1 MSLLA
6 GLRVLD
12 LSRVLA
18 GPYCTMVLADYG
30 ADVVKVEEPG
40 SGDSTRGWGPPWVGD
55 QSAYFLTANRNKRS
69 LTVDLKTAAGQQIVQ
84 QLALGSDVVVENFK
98 VGDAARL
105 GVDYATLAARNPRLV
120 YCSIT
125 GYGQTGP
132 AREQAG
138 YDFVVQA
145 QGGIMSVTGPVEG
158 EACKVGVAIA
168 DITAGLFAAT
178 AILAALHERTTSGR
192 GQWIDIALLDAQ
204 IGWLANVAQNYL
216 ATGDP
221 PRRYG
226 NAHPSIVP
234 YETFAT
240 ADGHLAL
247 AIGTDEQFRKFCQA
261 AGSPALAEE
270 ERFRTNQA
278 RVEHRSVLVPFLQEL
293 LRTRSTAVW
302 LALCAEQKVP
312 AGPINDIPAALAD
325 AQVQARGMV
334 QEVEHPTLGRIALLG
349 PVAKF
354 ERTPATVRSAPPPLG
369 FHTEEVLAELLG
381 YTASQIAQ
389 LRAQGV
395 I

>member
-84 QLALGSDVVVENFK
+84 QLALCSDVVVENFK

-105 GVDYATLAARNPRLV
+105 GVDYATLAARNPRLL

-389 LRAQGV
+389 LRTQGV

>member
-105 GVDYATLAARNPRLV
+105 GVDYATLAARNPRLL

>member
-40 SGDSTRGWGPPWVGD
+40 SGDGTRGWGPPWVGD

-69 LTVDLKTAAGQQIVQ
+69 LTVDLKTTAGQQIVQ
-84 QLALGSDVVVENFK
+84 QLALCSDVLVENFK

-132 AREQAG
+132 ACEQAG

-145 QGGIMSVTGPVEG
+145 QGGIMSITGPVEG

-178 AILAALHERTTSGR
+178 AILAALHERATSGQ

-204 IGWLANVAQNYL
+204 IAWLANVAQNYL
-216 ATGDP
+216 VTGEP

-261 AGSPALAEE
+261 AGVPALAEE

-278 RVEHRSVLVPFLQEL
+278 RVEHRSVLVPSLQAL
-293 LRTRSTAVW
+293 LRTRSTAAW

-325 AQVQARGMV
+325 PQVRARGMV
-334 QEVEHPTLGRIALLG
+334 QEVEHPSVGRIALLG

-381 YTASQIAQ
+381 YTASQIAR

>member
-40 SGDSTRGWGPPWVGD
+40 SGDGTRGWGPPWVGD

-69 LTVDLKTAAGQQIVQ
+69 LTVDLKTTAGQQIVQ
-84 QLALGSDVVVENFK
+84 QLALCSDVVVENFK

-145 QGGIMSVTGPVEG
+145 QGGIMSITGPVEG

-178 AILAALHERTTSGR
+178 AILAALHERATSGQ

-204 IGWLANVAQNYL
+204 IAWLANVAQNYL
-216 ATGDP
+216 VTGEP

-261 AGSPALAEE
+261 AGVPALAEE

-278 RVEHRSVLVPFLQEL
+278 RVEHRSVLVPSLQAL
-293 LRTRSTAVW
+293 LRTRSTAAW

-325 AQVQARGMV
+325 PQVRARGMV
-334 QEVEHPTLGRIALLG
+334 QEVEHPSVGRIALLG

-381 YTASQIAQ
+381 YTASQIAR

>member
-40 SGDSTRGWGPPWVGD
+40 SGDGTRGWGPPWVGD

-69 LTVDLKTAAGQQIVQ
+69 LTVDLTTTAGPQIVQ
-84 QLALGSDVVVENFK
+84 QLALCSDVVVENFK

-145 QGGIMSVTGPVEG
+145 QGGIMSITGPVEG

-178 AILAALHERTTSGR
+178 AILAALHERATSGR

-204 IGWLANVAQNYL
+204 IAWLANVAQNYL
-216 ATGDP
+216 VTGEP

-261 AGSPALAEE
+261 AGVPALAEE

-278 RVEHRSVLVPFLQEL
+278 RVEHRSVLVPSLQAL
-293 LRTRSTAVW
+293 LRTRSTAAW

-325 AQVQARGMV
+325 AQVRARGMV
-334 QEVEHPTLGRIALLG
+334 QEVEHPSVGRIALLG

-381 YTASQIAQ
+381 YTASQIAR

>member
-84 QLALGSDVVVENFK
+84 QLALCSDVVVENFK

-105 GVDYATLAARNPRLV
+105 GVDYATLAARNPRLL

>member
-40 SGDSTRGWGPPWVGD
+40 SGDGTRGWGPPWVGD

-69 LTVDLKTAAGQQIVQ
+69 LTVDLKTTAGQQIVQ
-84 QLALGSDVVVENFK
+84 QLALCSDVVVENFK

-145 QGGIMSVTGPVEG
+145 QGGIMSITGPVEG

-178 AILAALHERTTSGR
+178 AILAALHERATSGR

-204 IGWLANVAQNYL
+204 IAWLANVAQNYL
-216 ATGDP
+216 VTGEP

-261 AGSPALAEE
+261 AGVPALAEE

-278 RVEHRSVLVPFLQEL
+278 RVEHRSVLVPSLQAL
-293 LRTRSTAVW
+293 LRTRSTAAW

-325 AQVQARGMV
+325 PQVRARGMV
-334 QEVEHPTLGRIALLG
+334 QEVEHPSVGRIALLG

-381 YTASQIAQ
+381 YTASQIAR

>member
-40 SGDSTRGWGPPWVGD
+40 SGDGTRGWGPPWVGD

-69 LTVDLKTAAGQQIVQ
+69 LTVDLKTTAGQQIVQ
-84 QLALGSDVVVENFK
+84 QLALCSDVLVENFK

-145 QGGIMSVTGPVEG
+145 QGGIMSITGPVEG

-178 AILAALHERTTSGR
+178 AILAALHERATSGR

-204 IGWLANVAQNYL
+204 IAWLANVAQNYL
-216 ATGDP
+216 VTGEP

-261 AGSPALAEE
+261 AGVPALAEE

-278 RVEHRSVLVPFLQEL
+278 RVEHRSVLVPSLQAL
-293 LRTRSTAVW
+293 LRTRSTAAW

-325 AQVQARGMV
+325 AQVRARGMV
-334 QEVEHPTLGRIALLG
+334 QEVEHPSVGRIALLG

-381 YTASQIAQ
+381 YTASQIAR
-389 LRAQGV
+389 LRAQWV

>member
-389 LRAQGV
+389 LRTQGV

>member
-40 SGDSTRGWGPPWVGD
+40 SGDGTRGWGPPWVGD

-69 LTVDLKTAAGQQIVQ
+69 LTVDLKTTAGQQIVQ
-84 QLALGSDVVVENFK
+84 QLALCSDVVVENFK

-145 QGGIMSVTGPVEG
+145 QGGIMSITGPVEG

-178 AILAALHERTTSGR
+178 AILAALHERATSGR

-204 IGWLANVAQNYL
+204 IAWLANVAQNYL
-216 ATGDP
+216 VTGEP

-261 AGSPALAEE
+261 AGVPALAEE

-278 RVEHRSVLVPFLQEL
+278 RVEHRSVLVPSLQAL
-293 LRTRSTAVW
+293 LRTRSTAAW

-325 AQVQARGMV
+325 AQVRARGMV
-334 QEVEHPTLGRIALLG
+334 QEVEHPSVGRIALLG

-354 ERTPATVRSAPPPLG
+354 ERTPTTVRSAPPPLG

-381 YTASQIAQ
+381 YTASQIAR

>member
-40 SGDSTRGWGPPWVGD
+40 SGDGTRGWGPPWVGD

-69 LTVDLKTAAGQQIVQ
+69 LTVDLKTTAGQQIVQ
-84 QLALGSDVVVENFK
+84 QLALCSDVLVENFK

-132 AREQAG
+132 ACEQAG

-145 QGGIMSVTGPVEG
+145 QGGIMSITGPVEG

-178 AILAALHERTTSGR
+178 AILAALHERATSGQ

-204 IGWLANVAQNYL
+204 IAWLANVAQNYL
-216 ATGDP
+216 VTGEP

-261 AGSPALAEE
+261 AGVPALAEE

-278 RVEHRSVLVPFLQEL
+278 RVEHRSVLIPSLQAL
-293 LRTRSTAVW
+293 LRTRSTAAW

-325 AQVQARGMV
+325 PQVRARGMV
-334 QEVEHPTLGRIALLG
+334 QEVEHPSVGRIALLG

-381 YTASQIAQ
+381 YTASQIAR

>member
-40 SGDSTRGWGPPWVGD
+40 SGDGTRGWGPPWVGD

-69 LTVDLKTAAGQQIVQ
+69 LTVDLKTTAGQQIVQ
-84 QLALGSDVVVENFK
+84 QLALCSDVVVENFK

-132 AREQAG
+132 ACEQAG

-145 QGGIMSVTGPVEG
+145 QGGIMSITGPVEG

-178 AILAALHERTTSGR
+178 AILAALHERATSGR

-204 IGWLANVAQNYL
+204 IAWLANVAQNYL
-216 ATGDP
+216 VTGEP

-261 AGSPALAEE
+261 AGVPALAEE

-278 RVEHRSVLVPFLQEL
+278 RVEHRSVLVPSLQAL
-293 LRTRSTAVW
+293 LRTRSTAAW

-325 AQVQARGMV
+325 PQVRARGMV
-334 QEVEHPTLGRIALLG
+334 QEVEHPSVGRIALLG

-381 YTASQIAQ
+381 YTASQIAR

>member
-40 SGDSTRGWGPPWVGD
+40 SGDGTRGWGPPWVGD

-69 LTVDLKTAAGQQIVQ
+69 LTVDLKTTAGQQIVQ
-84 QLALGSDVVVENFK
+84 QLALCSDVVVENFK

-145 QGGIMSVTGPVEG
+145 QGGIMSITGPVEG

-178 AILAALHERTTSGR
+178 AILAALHERATSGQ

-204 IGWLANVAQNYL
+204 IAWLANVAQNYL
-216 ATGDP
+216 VTGEP

-261 AGSPALAEE
+261 AGVPALAEE

-278 RVEHRSVLVPFLQEL
+278 RVEHRSVLVPSLQAL
-293 LRTRSTAVW
+293 LRTRSTAAW

-325 AQVQARGMV
+325 AQVRARGMV
-334 QEVEHPTLGRIALLG
+334 QEVEHPSVGRIALLG

-381 YTASQIAQ
+381 YTASQIAR